1 MTSHYLILLSFLF
14 ISLFLQAEELS
25 SNNTDHKFE
34 FSYNT
39 QRSSDRYTQNSMGV
53 RYLLNP
59 TSDLSLI
66 LYTSRY
72 KSLLTHRGSDLS
84 FSFPSFE
91 NQQTSLTVGANRAND
106 SLYSIHLGMRHSFYF
121 QSFSD
126 YWGPS
131 ELAFPIDFA
140 QHKDSIS
147 KLNLRQ
153 NSFGISWSQEI
164 FSHFDYYIAYTK
176 FNVNQRNLSSLQN
189 LYLNSMER
197 AQYFHLESLLDHVI
211 DLSLGWQFLESQR
224 LSLSATSMT
233 PYNSQNLIQTLYS
246 LGLDSQFSSHWSTGF
261 SLSILYSKEE
271 LPSRYFGFSLFY
283 NP

>member
-1 MTSHYLILLSFLF
+1 M
-14 ISLFLQAEELS
+14 
-25 SNNTDHKFE
+25 
-34 FSYNT
+34 
-39 QRSSDRYTQNSMGV
+39 
-53 RYLLNP
+53 
-59 TSDLSLI
+59 
-66 LYTSRY
+66 
-72 KSLLTHRGSDLS
+72 
-84 FSFPSFE
+84 
-91 NQQTSLTVGANRAND
+91 GANRAND
-106 SLYSIHLGMRHSFYF
+106 SLYSTHLGMRHAFYF

-197 AQYFHLESLLDHVI
+197 SQYIHLESLLDHVI
-211 DLSLGWQFLESQR
+211 DLSVGWQFLESQR

-233 PYNSQNLIQTLYS
+233 PYNSQNLNQTLYS
-246 LGLDSQFSSHWSTGF
+246 LGLDSQFSSHWRTGF
-261 SLSILYSKEE
+261 SLSSLYSKEDS
-271 LPSRYFGFSLFY
+271 PSRYFGISLFF